1 MLQIK
6 PAPCPGSC
14 GLSEDHFRCFCQTSE
29 PLLGIDC
36 VDVIGAA
43 GQNCQRFDAAGRLH
57 AGNNERLAKRLH
69 PHRLVIGLQLP
80 KQPDVL
86 GVVDGEF
93 GFVSLPRVAL
103 LVEAA
108 GWPLRSRGGLS
119 QEAAWQPEAATT
131 RRIHTKE
138 STFTVETLSIRKPRC
153 QSQGGTGQLSGSSY
167 HDLTHFH
174 WRKHVHSR
182 QSSGRFWL
190 PLRRCRR
197 RGSVRRAAIPWYIWV
212 GVLAITSSSI
222 GGAWDVS
229 WHRSIGRDTFWT
241 PAHMA
246 IYACGVLAGIIC
258 AWLIARCTFGHDR
271 ELTAASVSVFG
282 LRAPLGIFLAGWG
295 CVAMLT
301 SAPFDNWWHNAYGLD
316 VKIVSPPHALLILG
330 LRGIS
335 TGVMFLILAAMNRAA
350 QNDTGTFKRLQL
362 LFLYV
367 GGLAIVGQM
376 FFVQEYTW
384 DVKLHQAAAYI
395 AMGIG
400 LPLVLRRF
408 FRRHRGRAGRQRPWL
423 LFIPLLVIAE
433 ILILPLFPAQPKLG
447 PVFNPVTHLIPAK
460 FPILILVPALA
471 LDLLWQRV
479 KNWKPWQIA
488 LVSGVLFMAVL
499 TAVEWPF
506 ANFLLSDASKNR
518 FFGTIYFD
526 YNSRATGY
534 DRLREWFFPI
544 MVLPSTSGYCGLP
557 STPPSPPGS
566 VCSSAAGCA
575 VCSDEGAQRQIA
587 FLRFLSRL
595 PSPPCSR
602 PHREQGCL

>member
-1 MLQIK
+1 MSTAANQ
-6 PAPCPGSC
+6 PGV
-14 GLSEDHFRCFCQTSE
+14 LIT
-29 PLLGIDC
+29 P
-36 VDVIGAA
+36 AA
-43 GQNCQRFDAAGRLH
+43 GA
-57 AGNNERLAKRLH
+57 
-69 PHRLVIGLQLP
+69 
-80 KQPDVL
+80 DV
-86 GVVDGEF
+86 
-93 GFVSLPRVAL
+93 RVRTA
-103 LVEAA
+103 
-108 GWPLRSRGGLS
+108 S
-119 QEAAWQPEAATT
+119 
-131 RRIHTKE
+131 
-138 STFTVETLSIRKPRC
+138 
-153 QSQGGTGQLSGSSY
+153 
-167 HDLTHFH
+167 
-174 WRKHVHSR
+174 
-182 QSSGRFWL
+182 
-190 PLRRCRR
+190 
-197 RGSVRRAAIPWYIWV
+197 IPWYIWV

-258 AWLIARCTFGHDR
+258 SWLIVKATFLRDP
-271 ELTAASVSVFG
+271 EMSAASVNVFG

-295 CVAMLT
+295 CVAVLT

-350 QNDTGTFKRLQL
+350 GSDEATFKRLQWL
-362 LFLYV
+362 LVYV

-400 LPLVLRRF
+400 LPVVFAALSWASRSRWAATSMAAVYTV
-408 FRRHRGRAGRQRPWL
+408 
-423 LFIPLLVIAE
+423 FIIAE

-447 PVFNPVTHLIPAK
+447 PVYNPVTHMIPAK
-460 FPILILVPALA
+460 FPILIIVPALA

-488 LVSGVLFMAVL
+488 LVSGVVFIVVL

-506 ANFLLSDASKNR
+506 AHFLMTDASKNR

-526 YNSRATGY
+526 YNSRPMGM
-534 DRLREWFFPI
+534 DRLRQWLQPDQGFPLVAGLARAALYASI
-544 MVLPSTSGYCGLP
+544 STWIGVKFGRWMR
-557 STPPSPPGS
+557 G
-566 VCSSAAGCA
+566 V
-575 VCSDEGAQRQIA
+575 QR
-587 FLRFLSRL
+587 
-595 PSPPCSR
+595 
-602 PHREQGCL
+602 